1 MHAGIGYHVGIYEF
15 AFPISFDMIFIAV
28 ITLSVLF
35 CPSRI
40 DIFLLQFIGM
50 GFPLIGD
57 FTLFYLFVFLPV
69 VSLNRDFNKT
79 GINNFPFVGYEI
91 VFVKFFLNSSKYF
104 SGYISF

>member
-1 MHAGIGYHVGIYEF
+1 MRIMHAGISYCVGIYEF

-50 GFPLIGD
+50 SFPLIGD

-91 VFVKFFLNSSKYF
+91 VFVKFSREAAGHFT
-104 SGYISF
+104 